1 MSWQI
6 RRVVVLIIL
15 LLLTTGCKSE
25 IPYGSVEGV
34 VTVDGKPL
42 AGAEVVFMPN
52 PDKGTVGP
60 RSVAI
65 TDKDGRYRIASDKG
79 RDGTPVGFNTV
90 VINDLVA
97 LDMKY
102 KIMAGKAPPTVDDD
116 APKSPMQASSD
127 PSEQQ
132 QVKVKLRFPEAYTDA
147 ARTPFRDIEV
157 KPGVQTIDLKLT
169 SNPK

>member
-1 MSWQI
+1 MSSQI
-6 RRVVVLIIL
+6 LRVVVSVIL
-15 LLLTTGCKSE
+15 LLLATGCKRE

-42 AGAEVVFMPN
+42 ATAEVVFMPD

-65 TDKDGRYRIASDKG
+65 TDKDGHYRIASDKG
-79 RDGTPVGFNTV
+79 RVGTPVGFNTV
-90 VINDLVA
+90 VVNDLVA
-97 LDMKY
+97 RDLKY
-102 KIMAGKAPPTVDDD
+102 KMMRGLVPPTTDDDD
-116 APKSPMQASSD
+116 APRAPIHTGN

-132 QVKVKLRFPEAYTDA
+132 RKVKVKLRFPQVYTDA

-157 KPGVQTIDLKLT
+157 KEGTQVIDLDLK
-169 SNPK
+169 NK

>member
-1 MSWQI
+1 MSSQI
-6 RRVVVLIIL
+6 RRLVIPVVLS
-15 LLLTTGCKSE
+15 LLTTGCQSE

-42 AGAEVVFMPN
+42 PNAEVVFMPD

-65 TDKDGRYRIASDKG
+65 TDRDGHYRIASDKG
-79 RDGTPVGFNTV
+79 RDGTPVGFNSV
-90 VINDLVA
+90 VVNDLVA
-97 LDMKY
+97 LDLKY
-102 KIMAGKAPPTVDDD
+102 KMMRGLVPPTGDDD
-116 APKSPMQASSD
+116 APRAPIHTGN
-127 PSEQQ
+127 PNEQKPK
-132 QVKVKLRFPEAYTDA
+132 VEVKLRFPEAYTDA

-169 SNPK
+169 TNLK